1 MFRLIAKL
9 ILSFA
14 GWKTANPFPSH
25 VKKYVMIVGPHTSA
39 WDFIIGVLFRSA
51 ARINVKFLGKE
62 ELFKGPFGFLF
73 YWLGGYPVDRF
84 NKSNLVD
91 SVVKVL
97 DSKGEFGI
105 ALSPEGTRK
114 RVDKL
119 RTGFYYIALKANVP
133 VIMAGIDYKR
143 KVALFSEPLLLTGNM
158 EVDFE
163 KIYAFYRPIVGKI
176 PANDMHH
183 F

>member
-1 MFRLIAKL
+1 MFRAIAKL
-9 ILSFA
+9 ILSLT
-14 GWKTANPFPSH
+14 GWRVANPFPSD
-25 VKKYVMIVGPHTSA
+25 VKKHVTIVGPHTSA

-51 ARINVKFLGKE
+51 EQINVKFLGKE

-73 YWLGGYPVDRF
+73 RWLGGYPVDRF

-91 SVVKVL
+91 SVVSVFNAKE
-97 DSKGEFGI
+97 EFGI

-119 RTGFYYIALKANVP
+119 RTGFYYIALKADVP
-133 VIMAGIDYKR
+133 VIMAGIDYER
-143 KVALFSEPLLLTGNM
+143 KVAVFSEPLVLTGDI

-163 KIYAFYRPIVGKI
+163 KIHAFYRPIVGKN
-176 PANDMHH
+176 PENDMRH